1 MQPFCWNVAVI
12 GSDCGGKAMLDARR
26 FTVGELMATAEALVI
41 EGIRLA
47 LRAQPVNVKSA
58 CLKFRTYS

>member
-1 MQPFCWNVAVI
+1 
-12 GSDCGGKAMLDARR
+12 MLDARR